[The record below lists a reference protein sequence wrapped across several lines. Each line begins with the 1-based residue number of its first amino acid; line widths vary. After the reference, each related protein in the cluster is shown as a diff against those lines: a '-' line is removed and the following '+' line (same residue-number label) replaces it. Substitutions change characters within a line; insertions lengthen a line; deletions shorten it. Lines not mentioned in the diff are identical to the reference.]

1 MNPFYK
7 CFCRVYQF
15 LFHLALP
22 VLPYRNPKI
31 ISSVEDLPEELKKN
45 GINRVLLITDN
56 FLRSSGITASLEE
69 KLADVGVHCSV
80 YDSTRPNPT
89 VENVEQAREMY
100 ISHNCQCMIAFGGGS
115 SIDCAK
121 ALGARIAYPK
131 RSLKRLKGNLKV
143 LRKTPPLVAIP
154 TTAGTG
160 SEVTVTAVI
169 TDTQTQH
176 KYTMN
181 NFPFIPD
188 WAVLDPKVT
197 VTLPPALTATTGVD
211 ALTHA
216 VEVYI
221 GNSTSRETREMSVTA
236 TQLIFK
242 SIEKA
247 YNYGN
252 DLSARADM
260 LRAAHLAGAAFSKS
274 YVGYVHALAHALGGQ
289 YNTPHGLA
297 NSVLLP
303 VLLEAYGTRIHRK
316 LYKLALAVGIADNTM
331 SCEEG
336 AHAFITAV
344 KELNKRLS
352 IPEKLPEIQSCD
364 IPKMA
369 RHAAREGNPLYPVPV
384 LMTAKEL
391 ESFYYKI
398 SDWSED

>member
-31 ISSVEDLPEELKKN
+31 ISSIEDLPEELKKN

-56 FLRSSGITASLEE
+56 FLRLSGITASLEE

-80 YDSTRPNPT
+80 YDGTRPNPT

-181 NFPFIPD
+181 NFPFIPC
-188 WAVLDPKVT
+188 P
-197 VTLPPALTATTGVD
+197 
-211 ALTHA
+211 
-216 VEVYI
+216 
-221 GNSTSRETREMSVTA
+221 
-236 TQLIFK
+236 
-242 SIEKA
+242 
-247 YNYGN
+247 
-252 DLSARADM
+252 
-260 LRAAHLAGAAFSKS
+260 FS
-274 YVGYVHALAHALGGQ
+274 
-289 YNTPHGLA
+289 
-297 NSVLLP
+297 
-303 VLLEAYGTRIHRK
+303 
-316 LYKLALAVGIADNTM
+316 
-331 SCEEG
+331 
-336 AHAFITAV
+336 
-344 KELNKRLS
+344 
-352 IPEKLPEIQSCD
+352 
-364 IPKMA
+364 
-369 RHAAREGNPLYPVPV
+369 
-384 LMTAKEL
+384 
-391 ESFYYKI
+391 
-398 SDWSED
+398 